1 MKQTI
6 KSIEEKIVEVKGDM
20 MELYR
25 TCPHSGRRKADSLLK
40 GFLHGIEEE
49 NMTREEYY
57 NALLQKKEELQETM
71 HLVNH
76 TANITSC
83 YSMHDIVAKKVKKDN
98 EVVLQIK
105 REIENIFQDLCKN
118 DEMAE
123 DCAIVYLYGL
133 KLFAGGLSQEMYYSM
148 LGELRDE
155 LLVMRKMVLKFEQL
169 KEEAIENI
177 NYYKNKSEFVDNS
190 KKALEK
196 MLRTL
201 ITQQ

>member
-1 MKQTI
+1 MLQRMNELCVQAANGTNSVSDRQYTQDELHQLISEINRVAETTKFNETYLL
-6 KSIEEKIVEVKGDM
+6 KGDM

-25 TCPHSGRRKADSLLK
+25 TCPHSGRRKAD
-40 GFLHGIEEE
+40 
-49 NMTREEYY
+49 
-57 NALLQKKEELQETM
+57 
-71 HLVNH
+71 
-76 TANITSC
+76 
-83 YSMHDIVAKKVKKDN
+83 N

-105 REIENIFQDLCKN
+105 REIVNIFQDLCKN

-148 LGELRDE
+148 IGELKDE

-177 NYYKNKSEFVDNS
+177 NYDKNKSEFMDNS